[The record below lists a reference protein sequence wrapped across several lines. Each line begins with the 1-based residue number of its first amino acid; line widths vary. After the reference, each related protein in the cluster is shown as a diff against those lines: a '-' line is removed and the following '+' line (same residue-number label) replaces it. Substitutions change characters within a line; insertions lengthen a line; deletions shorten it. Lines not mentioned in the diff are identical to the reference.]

1 MEVYFFRNGKRYYYI
16 FENQE
21 YEVNEITINKLKSK
35 LKLPFVLKF
44 KGMSISQVQK
54 VCSKLKYDNMKYLF
68 NSSNNQ
74 FVVNCFEE
82 KRFVDVYHLFDKSC
96 MFSRNPNCKVYILN
110 KLGDKNILMEVTR
123 DYINNTNVDYYFL
136 HSELTSEEREF
147 FCVAYERI
155 EVDYVYNITYEDE
168 NVQRRKRK

>member
-44 KGMSISQVQK
+44 EGMSISQVQK

-82 KRFVDVYHLFDKSC
+82 KRFVDVYHLK
-96 MFSRNPNCKVYILN
+96 
-110 KLGDKNILMEVTR
+110 KNSFV
-123 DYINNTNVDYYFL
+123 
-136 HSELTSEEREF
+136 
-147 FCVAYERI
+147 
-155 EVDYVYNITYEDE
+155 
-168 NVQRRKRK
+168 

>member
-44 KGMSISQVQK
+44 EGMSISQVQK

-68 NSSNNQ
+68 NSSDNQ
-74 FVVNCFEE
+74 FVVNCFME
-82 KRFVDVYHLFDKSC
+82 KTFVDVYHLFNKSC
-96 MFSRNPNCKVYILN
+96 VFSRNPNCKVYILN
-110 KLGDKNILMEVTR
+110 RLDDKHILMEVTR
-123 DYINNTNVDYYFL
+123 DYIINHESDYYFL
-136 HSELTSEEREF
+136 HS
-147 FCVAYERI
+147 A
-155 EVDYVYNITYEDE
+155 NIQIIY
-168 NVQRRKRK
+168 

>member
-44 KGMSISQVQK
+44 EGMSISQVQK

-96 MFSRNPNCKVYILN
+96 MLSRNPNCKVYILN